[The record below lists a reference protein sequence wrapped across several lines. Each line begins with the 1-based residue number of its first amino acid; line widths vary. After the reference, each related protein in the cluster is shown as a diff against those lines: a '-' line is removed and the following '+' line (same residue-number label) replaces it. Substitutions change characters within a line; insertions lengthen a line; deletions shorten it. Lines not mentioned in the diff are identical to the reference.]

1 MRPPLKTPYTMYALE
16 ATEYAKNHGKFE
28 PFHRLMYKA
37 VWEDGKDIGDLAV
50 IQEAAEESGLDWA
63 ELKDRLESRQ
73 YEKIVME
80 QYQQAMDMGIEGVP
94 GFVVG
99 NFMFTGAQPY
109 DVFQEV
115 VNRVLTSNQEGEG

>member
-1 MRPPLKTPYTMYALE
+1 
-16 ATEYAKNHGKFE
+16 
-28 PFHRLMYKA
+28 
-37 VWEDGKDIGDLAV
+37 
-50 IQEAAEESGLDWA
+50 
-63 ELKDRLESRQ
+63 
-73 YEKIVME
+73 
-80 QYQQAMDMGIEGVP
+80 MGIEGVP